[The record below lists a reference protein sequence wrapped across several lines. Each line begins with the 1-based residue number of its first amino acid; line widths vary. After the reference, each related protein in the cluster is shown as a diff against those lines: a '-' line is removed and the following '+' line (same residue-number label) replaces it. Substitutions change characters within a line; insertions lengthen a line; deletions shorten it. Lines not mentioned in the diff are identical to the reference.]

1 MTGTNSPRVSRASR
15 LSRASARELIEAVVD
30 PGSWYGWDEPVEIT
44 TEDPDYR
51 ADLERARERTGLD
64 ESVITG
70 EGRIEGRRV
79 ALVACEFRFLAGSI
93 GVAAGERLV
102 RAVERATAERLP
114 LLAAPASGGTRMQE
128 GTVAFL
134 QMVKVAAA
142 ITDHKAAGLPYLV
155 HLRHPTTGG
164 VLASWGSLGHVT
176 AAEPGA
182 LIGFMG
188 PRVHE
193 ALYGEE
199 FPPGVQNA
207 ENLMRHGLIDAVL
220 PLSRLPG
227 VAARVLRV
235 LCAGDAAAGPATGPE
250 TGAPPPSASASG
262 AGPEAEALGPG
273 ADTAS
278 GPAPTAGAALAP
290 DQPRDAGGASTG
302 SAPGTPGDAPGGTPG
317 RRGDVAAGCG
327 PTVARGAD
335 SGEAEAFGGGAGRWD
350 PQAGS
355 SSAVHGH
362 VVPGG
367 RGAERDAGGA
377 DAVEAGSAAP
387 TPVPPSGALPGAG
400 AGGRR
405 GDVAAGAGASVAR
418 ATTPEAAGGGGG
430 VGAEHD
436 QAGATAFAGAG
447 GGGGAPDDAEVG
459 AAVPSAEES
468 IRASRRAERPGLRDL
483 LRVAAEDVSS
493 LSGTGAGEH
502 DPGLLLA
509 LARVGGT
516 PCVVLGHNRRSA
528 RKGDTADG
536 PGEGQALGP
545 AGLRTARR
553 GMRIAAELGLPLLTV
568 IDTAGAALSREAE
581 EGGLAGEIARCLAD
595 MVTLPAPTLC
605 LLLGQGAGGA
615 ALALLPADR
624 VVAARH
630 AWLSPLPPEGASAIL
645 HRTTERAYEV
655 AARQGVRSA
664 DLLAQGIVDRIVEED
679 GEADREADG
688 DTARTPDASRTA
700 DAFLGR
706 LGRLLGDELAALRAQ
721 DPDERL
727 TARRVRQRGIGLPR

>member
-1 MTGTNSPRVSRASR
+1 MTATNSPRGAA
-15 LSRASARELIEAVVD
+15 RASARELIEAIVD
-30 PGSWYGWDEPVEIT
+30 PGSWHGWDEPVEIT
-44 TEDPDYR
+44 TDDPDYR

-207 ENLMRHGLIDAVL
+207 ENLMNHGLIDAVL
-220 PLSRLPG
+220 PLSRLSV

-235 LCAGDAAAGPATGPE
+235 LCAGGPAPASDPETERVNAASDSTGPE
-250 TGAPPPSASASG
+250 
-262 AGPEAEALGPG
+262 
-273 ADTAS
+273 
-278 GPAPTAGAALAP
+278 
-290 DQPRDAGGASTG
+290 
-302 SAPGTPGDAPGGTPG
+302 
-317 RRGDVAAGCG
+317 
-327 PTVARGAD
+327 
-335 SGEAEAFGGGAGRWD
+335 
-350 PQAGS
+350 
-355 SSAVHGH
+355 
-362 VVPGG
+362 
-367 RGAERDAGGA
+367 
-377 DAVEAGSAAP
+377 
-387 TPVPPSGALPGAG
+387 
-400 AGGRR
+400 
-405 GDVAAGAGASVAR
+405 
-418 ATTPEAAGGGGG
+418 
-430 VGAEHD
+430 
-436 QAGATAFAGAG
+436 
-447 GGGGAPDDAEVG
+447 
-459 AAVPSAEES
+459 AAVPSAEMS
-468 IRASRRAERPGLRDL
+468 IRASRRAERPGVRDL
-483 LRVAAEDVSS
+483 LRVAAEDVSP

-528 RKGDTADG
+528 REGDTAEG

-553 GMRIAAELGLPLLTV
+553 GMHIAAELGLPLLTV

-581 EGGLAGEIARCLAD
+581 EGGLAAEIARCLAD

-664 DLLAQGIVDRIVEED
+664 DLLAQGIVDRVVEED
-679 GEADREADG
+679 ASDSEDG
-688 DTARTPDASRTA
+688 SRAGDASRA
-700 DAFLGR
+700 PDAFLGR
-706 LGRLLGDELAALRAQ
+706 LGHLLGAELAALRAQ

-727 TARRVRQRGIGLPR
+727 AARRVRHRRIGLPR

>member
-1 MTGTNSPRVSRASR
+1 MTATNSSGGSGGSGASR
-15 LSRASARELIEAVVD
+15 GAARASAGELIEAIVD
-30 PGSWYGWDEPVEIT
+30 PGSWHGWDEPVAIT
-44 TEDPDYR
+44 TDDPDYR

-207 ENLMRHGLIDAVL
+207 ENLMNHGLIDAVL
-220 PLSRLPG
+220 PLSRLSG

-235 LCAGDAAAGPATGPE
+235 LCAGDTAPAPAPAPAAGPV
-250 TGAPPPSASASG
+250 
-262 AGPEAEALGPG
+262 PG
-273 ADTAS
+273 
-278 GPAPTAGAALAP
+278 
-290 DQPRDAGGASTG
+290 QPGDAGGASTEPTRGPGAPGGARAAADAAAPRASADAWGAPGPAAPG
-302 SAPGTPGDAPGGTPG
+302 SAPGSAPGGTPETD
-317 RRGDVAAGCG
+317 R
-327 PTVARGAD
+327 
-335 SGEAEAFGGGAGRWD
+335 
-350 PQAGS
+350 
-355 SSAVHGH
+355 
-362 VVPGG
+362 
-367 RGAERDAGGA
+367 A
-377 DAVEAGSAAP
+377 DA
-387 TPVPPSGALPGAG
+387 
-400 AGGRR
+400 
-405 GDVAAGAGASVAR
+405 ASDS
-418 ATTPEAAGGGGG
+418 TGPEA
-430 VGAEHD
+430 V
-436 QAGATAFAGAG
+436 
-447 GGGGAPDDAEVG
+447 
-459 AAVPSAEES
+459 VPSAEVS
-468 IRASRRAERPGLRDL
+468 IRASRRPERPGVRDL
-483 LRVAAEDVSS
+483 LRVAAEDVSP

-528 RKGDTADG
+528 RKGDTAEG
-536 PGEGQALGP
+536 PREGQALGP

-553 GMRIAAELGLPLLTV
+553 GMHISAEIGLPLLTV

-581 EGGLAGEIARCLAD
+581 EGGLAAEIARCLAD

-664 DLLAQGIVDRIVEED
+664 DLLAQGIVDRVVEED
-679 GEADREADG
+679 ASDSGGGSRAG
-688 DTARTPDASRTA
+688 DASRA
-700 DAFLGR
+700 PDAFLSR
-706 LGRLLGDELAALRAQ
+706 LGHLLGAELAALRAQ

-727 TARRVRQRGIGLPR
+727 AARRVRHRRIGLPR